1 MGLKWGS
8 NSAAYSSSWFK
19 TVHFTAPLK
28 VLPPQRNGNGNG
40 ECLSHLSPWI
50 MRQSWRGLRS
60 QSEVDSV
67 QIHQDEM
74 QRHTCFGRQTL
85 NSQNDGLENVW
96 RHSGIYNVPGY
107 VNFLECW
114 SVRIFISVLPKK
126 KKKPPRLCG
135 CAEEAARISPRDPWK
150 RLLCAK
156 SCPSWVSQLAVFSF
170 NFRTVASQI
179 STSYSYS
186 EYILNHEMMDF
197 GVLCCHLVS
206 CTALW
211 SIEHHDAFKMCSIE
225 TMLLWGVL
233 PPDGSILR

>member
-126 KKKPPRLCG
+126 KKKTTLRLCWG
-135 CAEEAARISPRDPWK
+135 SGKNLSKGSLKKTA
-150 RLLCAK
+150 LCQVL
-156 SCPSWVSQLAVFSF
+156 SILGV
-170 NFRTVASQI
+170 TAS
-179 STSYSYS
+179 
-186 EYILNHEMMDF
+186 
-197 GVLCCHLVS
+197 GVLLQLQNGCKSDKH
-206 CTALW
+206 
-211 SIEHHDAFKMCSIE
+211 
-225 TMLLWGVL
+225 
-233 PPDGSILR
+233 IL